1 MDVRLPNGVVIQNVP
16 EGATKDEIRAKAIR
30 SGLAKPEDFGETSAA
45 VAQIPT
51 EGYNQEAAAAVNRD
65 RPSAPSWVDYA
76 LQGAAAVPVMA
87 AGARGLQLVTRGS
100 KAAPYTKSVADVLM
114 PQTGR
119 QLAFEGTVGATAGAL
134 GGLAGEQAPE
144 GWQRDLVA
152 AGVGMAAGAPL
163 IAGRNALDLW
173 VSRGLG
179 GESLQATGAAADTLG
194 KAQASAQAL
203 TALKAN
209 PNLGPTVLRA
219 QEIEKNTGVSLPMLA
234 AANGDTTISSYLQS
248 QTSRGTNAEF
258 TASLK
263 QQYEAA
269 EAALK
274 KAKRGVTPSMEEV
287 DAYVKTQANKA
298 QTAYTEAVS
307 KAQATSQRR
316 QEGLDRI
323 DDRLTELTSGIVAP
337 SRTDTGTAI
346 RNLIDAK
353 EAAIKSELG
362 PLYNQLL
369 ETATEQGIKL
379 PAQAA
384 TELRN
389 FTSEQMNRDVFQKFP
404 KLFSLIQKEF
414 SSPLVVSPR
423 LSQKYRFAKETAQP
437 KDVPLTTLDSLKREV
452 NRAVRDTDNKDDLR
466 RLYLLKE
473 QVSKAI
479 DAVDPAFSQPYRAI
493 DKEYATRLGLP
504 FSEQGVIAIDRA
516 KFVERTVPLVTS
528 SPSALKQVMAVVGDS
543 PEGLKAVE
551 DAFLFK
557 IANDRSI
564 IPTGTGQLNTRQL
577 SRYLNNPDTRKML
590 DQVPGLRERLE
601 RIGVR
606 VDELQKHKANILS
619 AERDAKVE
627 KAENLW
633 TQAFGTSGG
642 MRGVVRNAMSNPQ
655 QFDTLLRTVEKDAVA
670 KAGVK
675 SALLEDVLQ
684 APGDT
689 LEVFKT
695 NRQAFEKLFGQ
706 NQTNQIEMIVEASQ
720 RLKDNPFQFKVNI
733 NNITK
738 TRYEEL
744 TGSKLE
750 TSLGEARNQVLSLP
764 RAVLNHFSRYF
775 QGRTSKSESAEM
787 QKFLSNPKALTETA
801 EMMAEF
807 QTKGVT
813 DKVLSLMGKIAKNYI
828 TLYPAAGAA
837 GFIAAQGAPEPET
850 YQPSQPGLLQGFGQP
865 QR

>member
-1 MDVRLPNGVVIQNVP
+1 MDVRLPNGVLIQNVP

-51 EGYNQEAAAAVNRD
+51 EGYNQEAAAEINKD
-65 RPSAPSWVDYA
+65 RPDQPSWVDYA

-87 AGARGLQLVTRGS
+87 AGARGLQLLTRGS
-100 KAAPYTKSVADVLM
+100 KIAPYTRSVAEVLM
-114 PQTGR
+114 PQTGK
-119 QLAFEGTVGATAGAL
+119 QLAFEGALGAASGVA
-134 GGLAGEQAPE
+134 GGLAGEQVPE
-144 GWQRDLVA
+144 GWQRDIVST
-152 AGVGMAAGAPL
+152 GVGMLAGAPL
-163 IAGRNALDLW
+163 IAGRNAFDLW

-179 GESLQATGAAADTLG
+179 GDGLQAAGATADTLG
-194 KAQASAQAL
+194 QAQASAQAI

-209 PNLGPTVLRA
+209 PNLGPTILRA
-219 QEIEKNTGVSLPMLA
+219 QEIEKNTGISLPMLA

-248 QTSRGTNAEF
+248 QTSRGANAEF

-269 EAALK
+269 EAELK

-287 DAYVKTQANKA
+287 DAYVKKKGKA
-298 QTAYTEAVS
+298 AEETYNAAV
-307 KAQATSQRR
+307 KQAQATTQRR
-316 QEGLDRI
+316 QEGIDRI
-323 DDRLTELTSGIVAP
+323 DDRITDLTSSIVAP
-337 SRTDTGTAI
+337 SRTDTGATI

-353 EAAIKSELG
+353 EASIKSELG
-362 PLYNQLL
+362 PLYNKLI

-384 TELRN
+384 TELRK
-389 FTSEQMNRDVFQKFP
+389 FTAEQMNRDVFQKFP

-414 SSPLVVSPR
+414 SSPLVVSTR
-423 LSQKYRFAKETAQP
+423 LSEKYRFAKETAQP
-437 KDVPLTTLDSLKREV
+437 KDIPLTTLDSLKREV
-452 NRAVRDTDNKDDLR
+452 NASIRGTDNKDDLR

-473 QVSKAI
+473 QVDKAI

-493 DKEYATRLGLP
+493 DREYATRLGLP
-504 FSEQGVIAIDRA
+504 FSEQGVIAVDKA
-516 KFVERTVPLVTS
+516 KFVERTVPLITS
-528 SPSALKQVMAVVGDS
+528 SPSALKQVMAIVGDS

-564 IPTGTGQLNTRQL
+564 VPTASGQLNTRQL

-590 DQVPGLRERLE
+590 EQVPGLRERLE

-606 VDELQKHKANILS
+606 VDELQKHKAAILK
-619 AERDAKVE
+619 AESDAKIE
-627 KAENLW
+627 KAETLW
-633 TQAFGTSGG
+633 TQAFATSGG

-655 QFDTLLRTVEKDAVA
+655 QFDALLRTVEKDAVA

-675 SALLEDVLQ
+675 AALLEDVIQ

-689 LEVFKT
+689 LELFRT
-695 NRQAFEKLFGQ
+695 NKQAFEKLFGR
-706 NQTNQIEMIVEASQ
+706 NQANHIEMIVEASQ

-750 TSLGEARNQVLSLP
+750 TSLGEARNQVMSLP

-787 QKFLSNPKALTETA
+787 QKFLSNPKALAETA
-801 EMMAEF
+801 EMMVEF

-813 DKVLSLMGKIAKNYI
+813 DKVLSLIGKITKNYI

-837 GFIAAQGAPEPET
+837 GFIAAQGAPEPEK
-850 YQPSQPGLLQGFGQP
+850 YQPSQPGMLQGFGQP